1 MLIWLIGW
9 TEQHHL
15 LRATWH
21 HWEGAVAGFQTLQ
34 QGALGHKSWLTEL
47 SSYAVTKEA
56 GTSVT
61 KRPGLWQWQL
71 MIYSSCIWFAVSSC
85 YTSDVYVSFWDFF
98 SFLSYPRNYAHC
110 SSCCVYSS
118 LKNCSLS
125 NPWWPA
131 KAPKQAARIN
141 SSPDKIFLNPN
152 R

>member
-98 SFLSYPRNYAHC
+98 SFYHIHGIMHIVPVA
-110 SSCCVYSS
+110 VYIPAWKIVLFQIPGGL
-118 LKNCSLS
+118 LKPQNKLQGLIPPQIRFS
-125 NPWWPA
+125 
-131 KAPKQAARIN
+131 
-141 SSPDKIFLNPN
+141 
-152 R
+152 